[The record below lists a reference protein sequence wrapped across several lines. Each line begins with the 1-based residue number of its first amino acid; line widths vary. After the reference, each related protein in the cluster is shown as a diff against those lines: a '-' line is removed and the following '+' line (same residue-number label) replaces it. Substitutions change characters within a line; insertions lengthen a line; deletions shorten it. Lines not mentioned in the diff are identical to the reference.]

1 MILFFIG
8 LVILVGGNSIRH
20 RSAGKFAPIL
30 WDILTVVV
38 SVTATVLF
46 YKDII
51 YKSVD
56 VGPIPFILLIGYGLV
71 SFAFLALLPGKK
83 QQDVH
88 STWYENDWKIR
99 ETWEDYAGP
108 DYDAVHTYC
117 SVAFNASGRT
127 FYYRTRN
134 PELQV
139 GDFVYVPVGA
149 RYEMRMGRI
158 VAMKDYVGIYAPYP
172 LERTKYIGGAVDM

>member
-1 MILFFIG
+1 MILSFIG
-8 LVILVGGNSIRH
+8 LLILVGGNSIRH
-20 RSAGKFAPIL
+20 RSVGKFAPIL
-30 WDILTVVV
+30 WDILTIVV
-38 SVTATVLF
+38 TIGATVLF

-51 YKSVD
+51 YKSID

-88 STWYENDWKIR
+88 STWDENDWKQK
-99 ETWEDYAGP
+99 EAWEDYAGP

-117 SVAFNASGRT
+117 SVTFDDSGKI

-139 GDFVYVPVGA
+139 GDFVYVPASA
-149 RYEMRMGRI
+149 RYETRIGRI
-158 VAMKDYVGIYAPYP
+158 VAMKDYVGRYAPYP
-172 LERTKYIGGAVDM
+172 LERTKYIRGKVEG